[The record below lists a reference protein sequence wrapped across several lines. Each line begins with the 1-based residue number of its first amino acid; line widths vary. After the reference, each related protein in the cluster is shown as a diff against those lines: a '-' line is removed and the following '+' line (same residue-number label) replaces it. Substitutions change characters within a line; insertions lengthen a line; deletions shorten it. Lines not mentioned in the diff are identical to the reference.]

1 MLEPQYYT
9 IKNFK
14 FKSGEILADLKMEY
28 ATFGNKKTDSNGNI
42 TNGIVYLHGSSGDY
56 SSVKRVKDI
65 LGPGKVI
72 DTNDYFVICPTS
84 LGNPGSSSP
93 STSGMG
99 HLFPK
104 YTVEDMVDAV
114 YNLLTQKLNIKHLK
128 GIIGTSMGGFL
139 VLQWAINY
147 PDFMEFIIPIT
158 TSSTSKG
165 QNYAISTIMNNYI
178 KNDPDYR
185 DGKYE
190 HKPLIG
196 PQNAMMLLYL
206 FGFSPAYYK
215 TSSNKEVLESI
226 HEMEVEGANSDA
238 NDIVWQ
244 NEATINYDVRA
255 ELHKIKANTLII
267 GVNQDQYFPPDVDVI
282 PLSKAIKGSKLF
294 LYDSLLGHLGSSE
307 IEQAKEII
315 GDFLKL
321 SNATRLVH
329 KKSEIF

>member
-1 MLEPQYYT
+1 MLKQKYQV

-14 FKSGEILADLKMEY
+14 FKSGEILPELNMEY
-28 ATFGNKKTDSNGNI
+28 ATFGTKKTDDDGNI
-42 TNGIVYLHGSSGDY
+42 TNAIVYLHGSSGDY

-65 LGPGKVI
+65 LGSGKVI
-72 DTNDYFVICPTS
+72 DTSDYFVICPTS

-104 YTVEDMVDAV
+104 YTVDDMVDSV
-114 YNLLTQKLNIKHLK
+114 YNLLTQKLNIKHVK

-139 VLQWAINY
+139 TLQWAIKY

-165 QNYAISTIMNNYI
+165 QNYAISTIMNTYI

-190 HKPLIG
+190 NKPQTG

-215 TSSNKEVLESI
+215 TSSNEEVLDSI
-226 HEMEVEGANSDA
+226 HEMEVEGSNSDA

-244 NEATINYDVRA
+244 NEATMLYDVSD
-255 ELHKIKANTLII
+255 ELHKIKARTLVI
-267 GVNQDQYFPPDVDVI
+267 GINQDQYFPPDIDVI
-282 PLSKAIKGSKLF
+282 PLSESIEGSKLF
-294 LYDSLLGHLGSSE
+294 LYDSILGHVGSSE
-307 IEQAKEII
+307 IKKAEQVID
-315 GDFLKL
+315 DFLK
-321 SNATRLVH
+321 SGD
-329 KKSEIF
+329 

>member
-1 MLEPQYYT
+1 MLKQKYQI

-14 FKSGEILADLKMEY
+14 FKSGEILPELNMEY
-28 ATFGNKKTDSNGNI
+28 ATFGTKKTDDNGNI

-65 LGPGKVI
+65 LGHEKVI
-72 DTNDYFVICPTS
+72 DTSDYFVICPTS

-104 YTVEDMVDAV
+104 YTVEDMVDSV
-114 YNLLTQKLNIKHLK
+114 YNLLTQKLNIKHIK

-139 VLQWAINY
+139 TLQWAIKY
-147 PDFMEFIIPIT
+147 PDFMDFIIPIT

-165 QNYAISTIMNNYI
+165 QNYAISNIMNTYI

-190 HKPLIG
+190 HKPQTG

-215 TSSNKEVLESI
+215 TSSNEEVLESI
-226 HEMEVEGANSDA
+226 HEMEVEGSNSDA

-244 NEATINYDVRA
+244 NEATMLYDVSD
-255 ELHKIKANTLII
+255 ELHKIKARTLVI
-267 GVNQDQYFPPDVDVI
+267 GINQDQYFPPDIDVI
-282 PLSKAIKGSKLF
+282 PLSESIEGSKLF
-294 LYDSLLGHLGSSE
+294 LYDSILGHVGSSE
-307 IEQAKEII
+307 IKKAEQVID
-315 GDFLKL
+315 DFLK
-321 SNATRLVH
+321 SGD
-329 KKSEIF
+329 

>member
-1 MLEPQYYT
+1 MLKPQYYT
-9 IKNFK
+9 LKNFK
-14 FKSGEILADLKMEY
+14 FTSGEVLPEMNLEY
-28 ATFGNKKTDSNGNI
+28 ATFGKKEIDDQGNI

-56 SSVKRVKDI
+56 SSVKRVQDI

-104 YTVEDMVDAV
+104 YTVEDMVDAA

-128 GIIGTSMGGFL
+128 CIIGTSMGGFL
-139 VLQWAINY
+139 VLQWAIKY
-147 PDFMEFIIPIT
+147 PDLMDFIIPIT

-185 DGKYE
+185 EGKYE
-190 HKPLIG
+190 HKPRIG

-215 TSSNKEVLESI
+215 TSSNEKILESI

-238 NDIVWQ
+238 NDILWQ
-244 NEATINYDVRA
+244 NEATICYDVSD
-255 ELHKIKANTLII
+255 ELHKIRARSLII
-267 GVNQDQYFPPDVDVI
+267 GINQDQYFPPDIDII
-282 PLSKAIKGSKLF
+282 PLSKSIKGSKLF
-294 LYDSLLGHLGSSE
+294 IYDSILGHLGSSE
-307 IEQAKEII
+307 IKKAEEII
-315 GDFLKL
+315 HDFL
-321 SNATRLVH
+321 R
-329 KKSEIF
+329 

>member
-1 MLEPQYYT
+1 MLNPKYKI

-14 FKSGEILADLKMEY
+14 FKSGEVLPELKLEY
-28 ATFGNKKTDSNGNI
+28 ATFGNKKTDHDGNI

-104 YTVEDMVDAV
+104 YTVEDMVDAI
-114 YNLLTQKLNIKHLK
+114 YTLLTQKLNIKHLK

-139 VLQWAINY
+139 ALQWAVKY

-158 TSSTSKG
+158 TSSTSRG

-178 KNDPDYR
+178 KNDPDYK

-190 HKPLIG
+190 HKLKIG
-196 PQNAMMLLYL
+196 PQNAMVLLYL

-215 TSSNKEVLESI
+215 NSSNEEVLESI

-238 NDIVWQ
+238 NDIIWQ
-244 NEATINYDVRA
+244 NEATISYNLSD
-255 ELHKIKANTLII
+255 ELHRIKAKTLVV
-267 GVNQDQYFPPDVDVI
+267 GVNQDQYFPPDIDVI
-282 PLSKAIKGSKLF
+282 PLSKSIKGSKLI
-294 LYDSLLGHLGSSE
+294 LYDSILGHLGSSE
-307 IEQAKEII
+307 IKKVEPII
-315 GDFLKL
+315 ADFLK
-321 SNATRLVH
+321 
-329 KKSEIF
+329 

>member
-1 MLEPQYYT
+1 MLEPQYHV
-9 IKNFK
+9 IKYFK
-14 FKSGEILADLKMEY
+14 FKSGYVLPELKMEY
-28 ATFGNKKTDSNGNI
+28 ATFGNKKLDDDGNI
-42 TNGIVYLHGSSGDY
+42 TNGIIYLHGSSGNY

-65 LGPGKVI
+65 LGPGNVI

-93 STSGMG
+93 SSSGMG

-104 YTVEDMVDAV
+104 YTIEDMVDAV

-139 VLQWAINY
+139 ALQWAIKY
-147 PDFMEFIIPIT
+147 PDFMDFIIPIT

-178 KNDPDYR
+178 KNDSDYR

-190 HKPLIG
+190 HKPIIG

-215 TSSNKEVLESI
+215 TSSKEEILESI
-226 HEMEVEGANSDA
+226 HEMEIEGANSDA

-244 NEATINYDVRA
+244 NEATILYDVSDELYKIRA
-255 ELHKIKANTLII
+255 RTLII
-267 GVNQDQYFPPDVDVI
+267 GINQDQYFPPDTDVI
-282 PLSKAIKGSKLF
+282 PLSKSIKGSKLF
-294 LYDSLLGHLGSSE
+294 LYDSILGHLGSSE
-307 IEQAKEII
+307 IKKAEEII
-315 GDFLKL
+315 GDLLK
-321 SNATRLVH
+321 
-329 KKSEIF
+329 

>member
-1 MLEPQYYT
+1 MLKPKYHT

-14 FKSGEILADLKMEY
+14 FNSGEILPELDMEY
-28 ATFGNKKTDSNGNI
+28 ATFGNKKTDENGNI

-72 DTNDYFVICPTS
+72 DTKDYFVICPTS

-93 STSGMG
+93 STSGIG

-104 YTVEDMVDAV
+104 YTVEDMVDAA
-114 YNLLTQKLNIKHLK
+114 YSLLTQKLNIKHLK

-139 VLQWAINY
+139 VLQWAVKY
-147 PDFMEFIIPIT
+147 PDFMDFIMPIT
-158 TSSTSKG
+158 TSSTSRG
-165 QNYAISTIMNNYI
+165 QNYAISQIMNMYI
-178 KNDPDYR
+178 ENDPDYR

-190 HKPLIG
+190 HSPKIG

-215 TSSNKEVLESI
+215 TKSDEEVLESI
-226 HEMEVEGANSDA
+226 HEMEVEGVNSDA

-244 NEATINYDVRA
+244 NEATLSYDVSR
-255 ELHKIKANTLII
+255 ELHKIKARTLVV
-267 GVNQDQYFPPDVDVI
+267 GVNQDQYFPPDIDVT
-282 PLSKAIKGSKLF
+282 PLSESIPDSKLI
-294 LYDSLLGHLGSSE
+294 LYDSILGHLGSSE
-307 IEQAKEII
+307 IKKVEQII
-315 GDFLKL
+315 GDFFKYGD
-321 SNATRLVH
+321 
-329 KKSEIF
+329 